1 MNITNPKCTPYIIN
15 ISMPSGVPGDEGQV
29 FGMENVQPG
38 AAGPKGYP
46 GIPGLAGR
54 KGEPGLPG
62 LAGPDGG
69 LGRKGFVGSAGP
81 YGIPGTVEL
90 FLHPEKVPVKLS
102 LQQNLLPLRF
112 IFVILA
118 IFLKIFLKTSCCP
131 SAMHSYF

>member
-1 MNITNPKCTPYIIN
+1 
-15 ISMPSGVPGDEGQV
+15 
-29 FGMENVQPG
+29 MENVQPG

-118 IFLKIFLKTSCCP
+118 IFLKIFLKNIMLSVCH
-131 SAMHSYF
+131 A